1 MVKACSTT
9 SIADLRAMRRFRF
22 VPDNVNF
29 PFMSWRRVA
38 FICSFAFISLSVV
51 LFLTRGLN
59 YGIDF
64 RGGILIEVKT
74 PQVAQI
80 ASMRDSLGSLGLGE
94 IALQE
99 FGAPDD
105 ILISVEMQEG
115 GEKAQL
121 EAVSLVKA
129 RLEEDFGNGLDYRR
143 TEFVGPKVGS
153 ELISAG
159 IKAVVSAL
167 LAMMVYIWFRFEW
180 QFSLGAVAALLH
192 DVILTVGMFALTG
205 LEFNLATVAAILLIV
220 GYSLNDTV
228 VVYDRVREN
237 LRKYKKLSLVDL
249 LDRSINDTLSRTL
262 MTSIT
267 TMLALIAL
275 YTLGGAVLADFS
287 LAMIWGVL
295 VGTYSSIFIAAPS
308 LVLLDLRRSDSLK
321 SDESTGSN
329 TSI

>member
-1 MVKACSTT
+1 
-9 SIADLRAMRRFRF
+9 MRHFRF
-22 VPDNVNF
+22 VPDQTNIQ
-29 PFMSWRRVA
+29 FMRGRHVA
-38 FICSFAFISLSVV
+38 FFVSLILIIGSVV
-51 LFLTRGLN
+51 AFAVKGLN

-74 PQVAQI
+74 PLGTSVAE
-80 ASMRDSLGSLGLGE
+80 MRDSLGTLGLGE
-94 IALQE
+94 VSLQE

-105 ILISVEMQEG
+105 ILIRIERQEG
-115 GEKAQL
+115 GEEAQL
-121 EAVSLVKA
+121 EAVSVVKEQ
-129 RLEEDFGNGLDYRR
+129 LSENFGSNLDYRR
-143 TEFVGPKVGS
+143 TEFVGPKVGA

-192 DVILTVGMFALTG
+192 DVTLTIGMFAISG

-237 LRKYKKLSLVDL
+237 LRKYKKLVLVDVL
-249 LDRSINDTLSRTL
+249 NRSINDTLTRTL

-267 TMLALIAL
+267 TMLALLAL
-275 YTLGGAVLADFS
+275 YTLGGAVIADFS
-287 LAMIWGVL
+287 IALIWGVL
-295 VGTYSSIFIAAPS
+295 VGTYSSIFIAAP
-308 LVLLDLRRSDSLK
+308 LLIKLRLRSSPETPKEDVDKLGDLS
-321 SDESTGSN
+321 
-329 TSI
+329 

>member
-1 MVKACSTT
+1 
-9 SIADLRAMRRFRF
+9 MRGRH
-22 VPDNVNF
+22 
-29 PFMSWRRVA
+29 VA
-38 FICSFAFISLSVV
+38 FFISLILIIGSVV
-51 LFLTRGLN
+51 AFAVKGLN

-74 PQVAQI
+74 PLGTSVAE
-80 ASMRDSLGSLGLGE
+80 MRDSLGTLGLGE
-94 IALQE
+94 VSLQE

-105 ILISVEMQEG
+105 ILIRIERQEG
-115 GEKAQL
+115 GEEAQL
-121 EAVSLVKA
+121 EAVSVVKEQ
-129 RLEEDFGNGLDYRR
+129 LSENFGSNLDYRR
-143 TEFVGPKVGS
+143 TEFVGPKVGA

-192 DVILTVGMFALTG
+192 DVTLTIGMFAISG

-237 LRKYKKLSLVDL
+237 LRKYKKLVLVDVL
-249 LDRSINDTLSRTL
+249 NRSINDTLTRTL

-267 TMLALIAL
+267 TMLALLAL
-275 YTLGGAVLADFS
+275 YTLGGAVIADFS
-287 LAMIWGVL
+287 IALIWGVL
-295 VGTYSSIFIAAPS
+295 VGTYSSIFIAAP
-308 LVLLDLRRSDSLK
+308 LLIKLHLRSSPETPKEDVDKLGDLS
-321 SDESTGSN
+321 
-329 TSI
+329 

>member
-1 MVKACSTT
+1 
-9 SIADLRAMRRFRF
+9 MRYFRF
-22 VPDNVNF
+22 VPDQTNIH
-29 PFMSWRRVA
+29 FMRGRRVA
-38 FICSFAFISLSVV
+38 FFISLILIIASVTAFSV
-51 LFLTRGLN
+51 KGLN

-74 PQVAQI
+74 PSGGSI
-80 ASMRDSLGSLGLGE
+80 AEMRDSLGTLGLGE
-94 IALQE
+94 VSLQE

-105 ILISVEMQEG
+105 ILIRIERQEG
-115 GEKAQL
+115 GEEAQL
-121 EAVSLVKA
+121 EAVSVVKE
-129 RLEEDFGNGLDYRR
+129 RLSEDLGSNLDYRR
-143 TEFVGPKVGS
+143 TEFVGPKVGA

-192 DVILTVGMFALTG
+192 DVILTIGMFAISG

-237 LRKYKKLSLVDL
+237 LRKYKKLVL
-249 LDRSINDTLSRTL
+249 LEVLNRSINDTLTRTL

-267 TMLALIAL
+267 TMLALLAL
-275 YTLGGAVLADFS
+275 YILGGAVIADFS
-287 LAMIWGVL
+287 IALIWGVL
-295 VGTYSSIFIAAPS
+295 VGTYSSIFIAAP
-308 LVLLDLRRSDSLK
+308 LLINLRLRFSSETQKGDVDK
-321 SDESTGSN
+321 SN
-329 TSI
+329 HLP

>member
-1 MVKACSTT
+1 
-9 SIADLRAMRRFRF
+9 MRYFRF
-22 VPDNVNF
+22 VPDQTNIH
-29 PFMSWRRVA
+29 FMGGRRVA
-38 FICSFAFISLSVV
+38 FFISLILIIASVV
-51 LFLTRGLN
+51 AFFVKGLN

-74 PQVAQI
+74 PSGSSI
-80 ASMRDSLGSLGLGE
+80 AEMRDSLETLGLGE
-94 IALQE
+94 VTLQE

-105 ILISVEMQEG
+105 ILIRIERQEG
-115 GEKAQL
+115 GEEAQL
-121 EAVSLVKA
+121 EAVSAVKE
-129 RLEEDFGNGLDYRR
+129 RLSEDLGSALDYRR
-143 TEFVGPKVGS
+143 TEFVGPKVGA

-192 DVILTVGMFALTG
+192 DVTLTIGMFAISG

-237 LRKYKKLSLVDL
+237 LRKYKKLILVEVL
-249 LDRSINDTLSRTL
+249 NRSINDTLTRTL

-267 TMLALIAL
+267 TMLALLAL
-275 YTLGGAVLADFS
+275 YILGGAVIADFS
-287 LAMIWGVL
+287 IALIWGVL
-295 VGTYSSIFIAAPS
+295 VGTYSSIFIAAP
-308 LVLLDLRRSDSLK
+308 LLIKLRLRFSSETPKENVDKSGDLP
-321 SDESTGSN
+321 
-329 TSI
+329 

>member
-1 MVKACSTT
+1 MK
-9 SIADLRAMRRFRF
+9 RFRF
-22 VPDNVNF
+22 IPDNLDL
-29 PFMSWRRVA
+29 PFMRWRRLA
-38 FICSFAFISLSVV
+38 FICSLGLIALSLAVF
-51 LFLTRGLN
+51 FLRGLN

-64 RGGILIEVKT
+64 RGGILIEVKI
-74 PQVAQI
+74 P
-80 ASMRDSLGSLGLGE
+80 ASANISAMRDSLATLGLGE
-94 IALQE
+94 VALQE

-105 ILISVEMQEG
+105 ILIRVERQEG

-121 EAVSLVKA
+121 EAVSALKS
-129 RLEEDFGNGLDYRR
+129 RLGEDFGSNLDYRR

-192 DVILTVGMFALTG
+192 DVVLTIGMFSFTG

-237 LRKYKKLSLVDL
+237 LRKYKKLSLVAL
-249 LDRSINDTLSRTL
+249 LNRSINDTLSRTL

-275 YTLGGAVLADFS
+275 YVLGGAVIADFS
-287 LAMIWGVL
+287 FAMIWGVL
-295 VGTYSSIFIAAPS
+295 VGTYSSIFIAAPC
-308 LVLLDLRRSDSLK
+308 LILLKLRQSESQNDIATTDSKK
-321 SDESTGSN
+321 SVRD
-329 TSI
+329 

>member
-1 MVKACSTT
+1 MNTMRT
-9 SIADLRAMRRFRF
+9 LRLI
-22 VPDNVNF
+22 PDGLDF
-29 PFMSWRRVA
+29 PFLSWRRMA
-38 FICSFAFISLSVV
+38 FVCSLALIGLSIILFII
-51 LFLTRGLN
+51 RGLN

-74 PQVAQI
+74 PGVAQVS
-80 ASMRDSLGSLGLGE
+80 SMRDSLSTLGLGE
-94 IALQE
+94 VALQE

-105 ILISVEMQEG
+105 ILIRVERQDG
-115 GEKAQL
+115 DEKAQL
-121 EAVSLVKA
+121 QAVSVVKS
-129 RLEEDFGNGLDYRR
+129 RLEEDFGTGLDYRR
-143 TEFVGPKVGS
+143 TEFVGPKVGR

-159 IKAVVSAL
+159 IKAVISAL

-192 DVILTVGMFALTG
+192 DVVLTVGMFALTG

-237 LRKYKKLSLVDL
+237 LRKYKKLALVNVL
-249 LDRSINDTLSRTL
+249 NRSINDTLSRTL

-267 TMLALIAL
+267 TMLALLSL
-275 YTLGGAVLADFS
+275 YVLGGSVIADFS

-295 VGTYSSIFIAAPS
+295 VGTYSSIFIAAPT
-308 LVLLDLRRSDSLK
+308 LIFLKLRPSDSHEGDDSVQAK
-321 SDESTGSN
+321 
-329 TSI
+329 TSA

>member
-1 MVKACSTT
+1 
-9 SIADLRAMRRFRF
+9 MRGRH
-22 VPDNVNF
+22 
-29 PFMSWRRVA
+29 VA
-38 FICSFAFISLSVV
+38 FFVSLILIIGSILAFAVK
-51 LFLTRGLN
+51 GLN

-74 PQVAQI
+74 PLGTSI
-80 ASMRDSLGSLGLGE
+80 AEMRDSLGTLGLGE
-94 IALQE
+94 VSLQE

-105 ILISVEMQEG
+105 ILIRIERQEG
-115 GEKAQL
+115 GEEAQL
-121 EAVSLVKA
+121 EAVSVVKEQ
-129 RLEEDFGNGLDYRR
+129 LSENFGSNLDYRR
-143 TEFVGPKVGS
+143 TEFVGPKVGA

-192 DVILTVGMFALTG
+192 DVTLTIGMFAISG

-237 LRKYKKLSLVDL
+237 LRKYKKLVLVDVL
-249 LDRSINDTLSRTL
+249 NRSINDTLTRTL

-267 TMLALIAL
+267 TMLALLAL
-275 YTLGGAVLADFS
+275 YTLGGAVIADFS
-287 LAMIWGVL
+287 IALIWGVL
-295 VGTYSSIFIAAPS
+295 VGTYSSIFIAAP
-308 LVLLDLRRSDSLK
+308 LLINLRLRSSSKAPKDDVDELNDS
-321 SDESTGSN
+321 S
-329 TSI
+329 

>member
-1 MVKACSTT
+1 MSTMRT
-9 SIADLRAMRRFRF
+9 LRFI
-22 VPDNVNF
+22 PDELDF
-29 PFMSWRRVA
+29 AFLSWRRVA
-38 FICSFAFISLSVV
+38 FICSLALIGLSIIIFIA
-51 LFLTRGLN
+51 RGLN

-74 PQVAQI
+74 PGVAQVS
-80 ASMRDSLGSLGLGE
+80 SMRDSLSTLGLGE
-94 IALQE
+94 VALQE

-105 ILISVEMQEG
+105 ILIRVERQDG
-115 GEKAQL
+115 DEKAQL
-121 EAVSLVKA
+121 EAVGLVKS
-129 RLEEDFGNGLDYRR
+129 RLEEDFGTELDYRR
-143 TEFVGPKVGS
+143 TEFVGPKVGR

-237 LRKYKKLSLVDL
+237 LRKYKKMPLVNVL
-249 LDRSINDTLSRTL
+249 NRSINDTLSRTL

-267 TMLALIAL
+267 TMLALLSL
-275 YTLGGAVLADFS
+275 YFLGGAVIADFS

-295 VGTYSSIFIAAPS
+295 VGTYSSIFIAAPT
-308 LVLLDLRRSDSLK
+308 LIFLKVRPTDSQ
-321 SDESTGSN
+321 ESKDSVERD
-329 TSI
+329 TSA